1 MKKLFLL
8 ITMLISILFV
18 QNVSALEANI
28 NIENGIYVNQNGIE
42 MTEENVDNLRNLG
55 FTDNDIIHMR
65 GNEFN
70 ENKDLKGHVEAST
83 TKYYETT
90 TIIPNGNYNY
100 ISNILLTHSREI
112 TKEEYDS
119 IDVQKL
125 INEESAQGLTPGKTV
140 TEYKEMTTTIVSVN
154 GRYRYKNHVKWK
166 KLPYWQTLDII
177 SIGIEDNKVRGVSDT
192 KRFNAYYD
200 DGKSYYYFADSG
212 TWTLSTTGY
221 GLFFKY
227 PYDHPSYLL
236 DNMTIE
242 VDMYFEVEKAN
253 DQGTKVYVLN
263 AYGDY
268 KHLQGDA
275 TNTSY
280 SFSVGVGGISVSG
293 SIASSFDSIST
304 AQATLTGINW

>member
-18 QNVSALEANI
+18 QNVSALETNI

-100 ISNILLTHSREI
+100 ISNVLLTHSREI

-177 SIGIEDNKVRGVSDT
+177 SIGIEDNKVYGVSST
-192 KRFNAYYD
+192 KRFSAYYD
-200 DGKSYYYFADSG
+200 NGKSCYYFGDSN
-212 TWTLSTTGY
+212 TWTLSSQGY
-221 GLFFKY
+221 IVEFNY
-227 PYDHPSYLL
+227 PVEPQNFVSGT
-236 DNMTIE
+236 TIE
-242 VDMYFEVEKAN
+242 VDMYFEVEKN
-253 DQGTKVYVLN
+253 TKDKISVLN

-280 SFSVGVGGISVSG
+280 SISFDMGGGISVSNG
-293 SIASSFDSIST
+293 IASKFDSINT